1 MTSCR
6 TLSDNENKYI
16 WELKKKRYL
25 KVSENIDHL
34 LPRYVGSV
42 CFDAFTSNSVVG
54 SCLDDSTGLVWD
66 NGMVNMLW
74 FALLTNSLTFWWNV
88 VKPKWR
94 EAWTWHMKPTLRCDN
109 HCSPQLTMVTGFEFY
124 VRSASSSMKYI
135 HRRPLQRFSQCG
147 CGQPCL
153 FTSKP
158 FRCVIISD
166 TLCLE
171 QIQKWNKLTTNVF

>member
-1 MTSCR
+1 MG
-6 TLSDNENKYI
+6 I
-16 WELKKKRYL
+16 KKK
-25 KVSENIDHL
+25 KVSEGFWKHRPSASPLCWVSLFRRLHIRL
-34 LPRYVGSV
+34 CGRFLPG
-42 CFDAFTSNSVVG
+42 
-54 SCLDDSTGLVWD
+54 DSTGLVWD

-94 EAWTWHMKPTLRCDN
+94 EAWTWHRKPTLRCDN